1 MKILILGRGYV
12 SKNNTHS
19 GIFEFDQAKSL
30 VQIGHEV
37 YMIALD
43 IRSIRHLRRYGI
55 FEAEKE
61 GVKILYISYPC
72 GIIPLKVRE
81 IISKRF
87 LLKGYY
93 ELVEKYGIPDIIHSH
108 FIEYSYYTIKTL
120 RKMKRPI
127 VVTEHSSTINQDDL
141 DKESCIMG
149 RQVYKSADTVISVS
163 GILAKRI
170 EKNFGVKSVIIPNAL
185 DTKVFKFAERNST
198 DSEFTFITVA
208 NLISS
213 KKIDFLVTVFNK
225 IAKKYKSTK
234 LIIIGDGKEKFR
246 IKNLIKKCG
255 IQKQVIMTGNI
266 NRGEIKKY
274 LDNSNCFVLPSQ
286 SETFGVSYIEAMATG
301 LPVIATKCGG
311 PEDFVDESNGIL
323 IEVDNEV
330 ELFVA
335 MERMICNLYFF
346 DSIKISQRTIN
357 RFSEKSIALQLEMEY
372 EKAQSKY

>member
-37 YMIALD
+37 YMIAVD

-55 FEAEKE
+55 FETEKE
-61 GVKILYISYPC
+61 GVKIFYISYPC
-72 GIIPLKVRE
+72 GRIPLKIRE
-81 IISKRF
+81 VILKRF

-108 FIEYSYYTIKTL
+108 FIEYSYYTIKAL
-120 RKMKRPI
+120 GEIKRPI
-127 VVTEHSSTINQDDL
+127 VVTEHSSTINQDNL

-149 RQVYKSADTVISVS
+149 RQVYKFADTVISVS
-163 GILAKRI
+163 GILDKRI

-185 DTKVFKFAERNST
+185 DTKVFKFSERNSS

-208 NLISS
+208 NLISL
-213 KKIDFLVTVFNK
+213 KKIDFLVTIFNK

-246 IKNLIKKCG
+246 IKNLIKKYG

-266 NRGEIKKY
+266 NREKIKRY

-323 IEVDNEV
+323 IDVDNGV
-330 ELFVA
+330 ELFMA
-335 MERMICNLYFF
+335 MVKMIYHASEYN
-346 DSIKISQRTIN
+346 SKKISEETIN
-357 RFSEKSIALQLEMEY
+357 RFSETAVAIKIENEYKKVKSR
-372 EKAQSKY
+372 